1 MGNCLSPA
9 SKHLGLGLM
18 TMEEEEERQAE
29 VKRISQEE
37 QAAEVDAEQQEAAA
51 EGLKV
56 KVVLTRAELEW
67 LMAQLKSGERRL
79 EDVIHHMRAAAAVA
93 RGAKDGSGWRPR
105 LESIV
110 EAPGDAAAATAA
122 Y

>member
-1 MGNCLSPA
+1 MGNCLNPA

-18 TMEEEEERQAE
+18 TMEEEEERLAE

-37 QAAEVDAEQQEAAA
+37 QAAEAAAA

-67 LMAQLKSGERRL
+67 LMAQLKSGERCL
-79 EDVIHHMRAAAAVA
+79 EDVIHHIHAAAVV
-93 RGAKDGSGWRPR
+93 RGAKDGGGWRPH

-110 EAPGDAAAATAA
+110 EAPGDAAATAC
-122 Y
+122 

>member
-1 MGNCLSPA
+1 MGNCLNPA

-18 TMEEEEERQAE
+18 TMEEEEERLAE

-37 QAAEVDAEQQEAAA
+37 QAAEAAAA
-51 EGLKV
+51 EGL

-67 LMAQLKSGERRL
+67 LMAQLKSGERCL
-79 EDVIHHMRAAAAVA
+79 EDVIHHIHAAAVV
-93 RGAKDGSGWRPR
+93 RGAKDGGGWRPH

-110 EAPGDAAAATAA
+110 EAPGDAAATAC
-122 Y
+122 